1 MFGLYRLCG
10 ISKDTI
16 SVNCR
21 DNGSS
26 LNTFTNSSNIST
38 IPSSILYNRMY
49 RSETGKIMNVLLLL
63 FLVFGS
69 CVVSF
74 GMETG
79 NDENKE
85 NKENEDDENE
95 QQYDNKVQESILHAQ
110 FIATIQTIS
119 KQNDGNA
126 PKQEDNTFDQGANH
140 GIIMYP
146 TDHKDITRIIR
157 FLICMDLIDRDRF
170 INDEIIKSSGYYYPW
185 YLKHH
190 IFTQSFYRGLGGTKQ
205 FSSKYKFIGCDWYFG
220 IGNVPYVGGF
230 LTLAFV
236 CKPTKYLH
244 TFLQDKVTIHI
255 IDFKPFYFLI
265 TYFLQRKYRRVDDY
279 SRLGVVEFAIYKV
292 KKDSFLNDYKADL
305 ILYPSLYLGLFVVQV
320 KITEYYDISVNLFGW
335 LLGKLV
341 YKFSETIN
349 KFIKHKKR
357 FKNSL

>member
-1 MFGLYRLCG
+1 MNKNSGL
-10 ISKDTI
+10 
-16 SVNCR
+16 VNINNC
-21 DNGSS
+21 NS
-26 LNTFTNSSNIST
+26 LNIGVVSSPTVNSIRRNSFYKLT
-38 IPSSILYNRMY
+38 
-49 RSETGKIMNVLLLL
+49 NVLLLL

-69 CVVSF
+69 SVVSF
-74 GMETG
+74 GMNT
-79 NDENKE
+79 KHL
-85 NKENEDDENE
+85 DDENNE
-95 QQYDNKVQESILHAQ
+95 NEKQQYDNKVQESILHAQ

-140 GIIMYP
+140 GIEILYP
-146 TDHKDITRIIR
+146 TDKKDITRIIR

-170 INDEIIKSSGYYYPW
+170 INDNTIKSSGYYSPW

-190 IFTQSFYRGLGGTKQ
+190 IFTQPFYRGLGGTKQ

-220 IGNVPYVGGF
+220 IGNVPYVGGL

-279 SRLGVVEFAIYKV
+279 SSLGVVEFAIYNV
-292 KKDSFLNDYKADL
+292 KKDSYIHDVKADL
-305 ILYPSLYLGLFVVQV
+305 ILYHSLYLGLFVVQV

>member
-1 MFGLYRLCG
+1 MEINNIRKVIAF
-10 ISKDTI
+10 SKH
-16 SVNCR
+16 
-21 DNGSS
+21 
-26 LNTFTNSSNIST
+26 NS
-38 IPSSILYNRMY
+38 
-49 RSETGKIMNVLLLL
+49 VLLLL
-63 FLVFGS
+63 LLIFCS

-74 GMETG
+74 GMEWQ

-85 NKENEDDENE
+85 NKENEDDEKE
-95 QQYDNKVQESILHAQ
+95 QQYENKAQESILHAQ

-140 GIIMYP
+140 VVIMHP
-146 TDHKDITRIIR
+146 TDRKDITRIIR

-170 INDEIIKSSGYYYPW
+170 INDDTIKSSGYYYPW

-190 IFTQSFYRGLGGTKQ
+190 IFTQPFYRGLGGTKQ

-230 LTLAFV
+230 FTLAFV
-236 CKPTKYLH
+236 CKPTKYLPP
-244 TFLQDKVTIHI
+244 FLQDKVTIHI

-265 TYFLQRKYRRVDDY
+265 TYFLQREYRRVDGY
-279 SRLGVVEFAIYKV
+279 SSLGVVEFAISKV
-292 KKDSFLNDYKADL
+292 KKNSYIYDVKADL
-305 ILYPSLYLGLFVVQV
+305 ILHPSLYLGLFVVQV

-341 YKFSETIN
+341 YKLLEARN
-349 KFIKHKKR
+349 KFIKHKK
-357 FKNSL
+357 KI

>member
-1 MFGLYRLCG
+1 MNNNIGFG
-10 ISKDTI
+10 DVT
-16 SVNCR
+16 NC
-21 DNGSS
+21 NS
-26 LNTFTNSSNIST
+26 LNNSVASPPTVN
-38 IPSSILYNRMY
+38 SIRRNSFYKL
-49 RSETGKIMNVLLLL
+49 TNVLLLL

-74 GMETG
+74 GMEKI
-79 NDENKE
+79 ENYD
-85 NKENEDDENE
+85 EDDEKE
-95 QQYDNKVQESILHAQ
+95 QQYENKAQESILHAQ

-140 GIIMYP
+140 GIEIIDP
-146 TDHKDITRIIR
+146 IDHKDITRLIR

-170 INDEIIKSSGYYYPW
+170 INDKDIKLSGYYYPW

-255 IDFKPFYFLI
+255 IDFKPLYFLI
-265 TYFLQRKYRRVDDY
+265 TYFLQKQYRRVDDIC
-279 SRLGVVEFAIYKV
+279 SPGIVAFAISHVNKTD
-292 KKDSFLNDYKADL
+292 KFNMDYKADL